1 MHEHARKLVEKYT
14 GEPWFEGKYTN
25 KPRMRPNTMLEGLH
39 WLDNNFVLIRHE
51 DDEMPSVDWIL
62 GLARSAVMRHG
73 IRGGVGRS
81 KSIMKDNPA
90 VFFFLFL
97 FPRGGMRGGRG
108 KEEGR
113 KGGVRI
119 VYPGDRACTKG

>member
-25 KPRMRPNTMLEGLH
+25 KPRMRPETMRAGLH
-39 WLDNNFVLIRHE
+39 WLDNQFVLIRHE

-73 IRGGVGRS
+73 IRGGES
-81 KSIMKDNPA
+81 N
-90 VFFFLFL
+90 F
-97 FPRGGMRGGRG
+97 
-108 KEEGR
+108 EGVPC
-113 KGGVRI
+113 GEGWF
-119 VYPGDRACTKG
+119 GDAQGTRCARC